1 MQDGTV
7 TVVVHTSEFVMHA
20 LISRYNNYLCMSFV
34 MF

>member
-7 TVVVHTSEFVMHA
+7 IVIVHTSELVMHA
-20 LISRYNNYLCMSFV
+20 LVLHYLCMSFI